1 VAALTA
7 AGLIHWRRKEKAM
20 QTATLNI
27 SGMTCGGCVRS
38 VSNVLKALDGV
49 VKADVSLEK
58 KCAVV
63 DYDASK
69 LSPAQLKRA
78 VEEAGYEVAG

>member
-1 VAALTA
+1 
-7 AGLIHWRRKEKAM
+7 M

-38 VSNVLKALDGV
+38 VSSVLKALDGV
-49 VKADVSLEK
+49 VKADVSLDK
-58 KCAVV
+58 QCAVV
-63 DYDASK
+63 DYDAAK
-69 LSPAQLKRA
+69 LNVGQLKRA